1 MTDQTPEG
9 TPYGVEDPRLVAL
22 DAGLKAHPHSES
34 KAPPSDVGNQADVS
48 IKANQVL
55 AELIG
60 APLGGGIIGW
70 FLDRVFGTSPWVL
83 LGLVCAGFIVAFRN
97 IYRLAQTSAGD

>member
-1 MTDQTPEG
+1 MSEKNADEQG
-9 TPYGVEDPRLVAL
+9 LGAEDARLIAL
-22 DAGLKAHPHSES
+22 DAGLKAHPASNTPPES
-34 KAPPSDVGNQADVS
+34 SDTGNQADVS

-70 FLDRVFGTSPWVL
+70 LLDRWFATSPWIL
-83 LGLVCAGFIVAFRN
+83 LTLLCAGFIVAFRN
-97 IYRLAQTSAGD
+97 IYRLAQPPSDQ